1 MQTTTPHII
10 SNIRLNDDPTPRHYT
25 AEICTLTK
33 QGEKKTYTAVVQ
45 EFQLLYAGTQGEF
58 RYYQMNIKDRFYLN
72 ERYNIIQKLNKAQKL
87 GLTIAKIN
95 DRLEFATN
103 LHFKFIKIT
112 NPQTIRD
119 TWQTVRPEILEM
131 HPDLNT
137 MAANFDQ
144 QLKDENIQQ
153 LYENDNFFNFFFADI
168 FQQKIKEGEELETN
182 KIVSD
187 AVERIAIPIIEKRKI
202 AVSDE
207 NDEAVITVNLSAEM
221 DIEHPK
227 FLLQELTTF
236 LGKLPATPGSQQAL
250 RLKYSGVYQVD
261 SDKGIIM
268 QGSLN
273 YTFSIGEF
281 YEKTTIINYTVA

>member
-58 RYYQMNIKDRFYLN
+58 RHYQMNIKDRFYLN

-95 DRLEFATN
+95 DHLEFATN
-103 LHFKFIKIT
+103 PHFKFIKIT

-144 QLKDENIQQ
+144 QLKDENIQR
-153 LYENDNFFNFFFADI
+153 LYQNDNFFNFFFADI
-168 FQQKIKEGEELETN
+168 FQQKIKKGEELETN
-182 KIVSD
+182 KIVAD
-187 AVERIAIPIIEKRKI
+187 AIERIAIPIIEIRK
-202 AVSDE
+202 VVTSDDPE
-207 NDEAVITVNLSAEM
+207 TQITVNLSAEM
-221 DIEHPK
+221 DADHSK
-227 FLLQELTTF
+227 FPLNELTAF

-261 SDKGIIM
+261 TDKGIIT

-273 YTFSIGEF
+273 YTFSIDEF

>member
-58 RYYQMNIKDRFYLN
+58 RHYQMNIKDRFYLN

-95 DRLEFATN
+95 DHLEFATN
-103 LHFKFIKIT
+103 PHFKFIKIT

-144 QLKDENIQQ
+144 QLKDENIQR
-153 LYENDNFFNFFFADI
+153 LYQNDNFFNFFFADI
-168 FQQKIKEGEELETN
+168 FQQKIKKGEELETN
-182 KIVSD
+182 KIVAD
-187 AVERIAIPIIEKRKI
+187 AIERIAIPIIEIRK
-202 AVSDE
+202 VVTSDDPE
-207 NDEAVITVNLSAEM
+207 TQITVNLSAEM
-221 DIEHPK
+221 DADHSK
-227 FLLQELTTF
+227 FPLNELTAF

-261 SDKGIIM
+261 TDKGIIT